1 MNLRKCLVKSFH
13 LYIKEFHCFN
23 ILKFVFLI
31 LFLNGESI
39 YSAIRK
45 DKVESPGLLESF
57 KKDYKVHKG
66 IYNLKKRTFAL
77 GGKAVPVLIKV
88 MKGDKF
94 PDRNR
99 WAATFLLGKIMGKK
113 SSSFIKNF
121 LDHPNWVLRLA
132 SLKTLLLL
140 KENNLGDGI
149 RRALKDNSLLIRSQA
164 LENIKKLKLK
174 KYSKDVWA
182 MLFDKKNY
190 HQGKNKKRKRSLLI
204 KKVVKIIGELKFSSA
219 LKPFLSLVQ
228 SDKYKDIFYEIDY
241 SLQKISGKKSPSKNK
256 KEKRYFWKSF
266 EKGLN

>member
-1 MNLRKCLVKSFH
+1 M
-13 LYIKEFHCFN
+13 
-23 ILKFVFLI
+23 KFLFLI
-31 LFLNGESI
+31 LFLHGENI
-39 YSAIRK
+39 NSAIRK
-45 DKVESPGLLESF
+45 DKVHDFRKSSELLESF
-57 KKDYKVHKG
+57 KKNYKVHKG

-77 GGKAVPVLIKV
+77 GGKAVPTLIRV
-88 MKGDKF
+88 MKGEKF

-140 KENNLGDGI
+140 KESNFGDGI

-190 HQGKNKKRKRSLLI
+190 HQGKNKKNKRSLLI
-204 KKVVKIIGELKFSSA
+204 KKVVKIIGELKFKSA
-219 LKPFLSLVQ
+219 MKPFLSLVQ
-228 SDKYKDIFYEIDY
+228 NEKYKDIFYEIDY

-256 KEKRYFWKSF
+256 KEKRYFWKIF
-266 EKGLN
+266 EKGLK